1 MPIDIVSR
9 VSSTY
14 KQIRKGKQV
23 VHDDVGAGEF
33 RDVSDRGFAS
43 HGAGIRATSAKF
55 WSALA
60 SFRRSWSFMAIRAR
74 HRNNRSFVRLIPV
87 TWWVIKACSSRT

>member
-9 VSSTY
+9 LSSTHTEM
-14 KQIRKGKQV
+14 QKGKQV

-43 HGAGIRATSAKF
+43 HGAGIRATSARF

-60 SFRRSWSFMAIRAR
+60 SFRRSWSFMPIRAR

-87 TWWVIKACSSRT
+87 IWRAIKRYSRTT